1 MTGCTENKIEAKKKI
16 PLKHKEETLQETC
29 YISLYPVTSSKG
41 GALNCSVTVMDG
53 IITQLW
59 AKCFISKICIVGG
72 KKGALVHPQYRKFIL
87 SVEVLF
93 LQEAPEGMI
102 IDSTCCTSGMN
113 QCCLGLH

>member
-1 MTGCTENKIEAKKKI
+1 MTGCTEIKLEQKI
-16 PLKHKEETLQETC
+16 PLKHRRNSVRNIS

-41 GALNCSVTVMDG
+41 GSLNCSVTVMDG
-53 IITQLW
+53 IITPLW
-59 AKCFISKICIVGG
+59 AKCFIYKICIVGG
-72 KKGALVHPQYRKFIL
+72 KKGALVHPQYHKFIL

-102 IDSTCCTSGMN
+102 IHSACCTSGMN